1 MLKQPVCIMT
11 LEGTSGAQSATGRP
25 FYAVNPADDW
35 LNT

>member
-11 LEGTSGAQSATGRP
+11 LKGTSGAQVAPGMP
-25 FYAVNPADDW
+25 FYAVNPADYW